1 MTFEQ
6 AQAEQQRME
15 AEMHIAENR
24 LKTYPRN
31 EIGLTPDAVRQT
43 EEYQRDRAA
52 FNKLFDSYRTFNA
65 WFVKTFKNE
74 LREQRRQHYP
84 QRPQ

>member
-6 AQAEQQRME
+6 AQAEQQRLE
-15 AEMHIAENR
+15 AEMQIVEKR
-24 LKTYPRN
+24 LNAYPCN
-31 EIGLTPDAVRQT
+31 EIGLTPDEVRQAA
-43 EEYQRDRAA
+43 EYQRDWAA
-52 FNKLFDSYRTFNA
+52 FNKLFDTYRTFNA

-74 LREQRRQHYP
+74 LREQRRQRYP